1 MKPKVFFNPMI
12 RKKDYTTVAKQ
23 LREHLAARFDDV
35 DVQIG
40 DDIHYKGVNVVITTR
55 VFDSLLPEQRF
66 HHVVRSLP
74 PEFYEKHLRSGVV
87 WFELA
92 PKQAARDYMKM
103 PRSEDV
109 AAKAERIEKRLTDAG
124 FNDRFAA
131 STAGRTDTLS
141 RDDFVVAKRLLA
153 ELGLSKPEIQDAAL
167 YFILRGS
174 FCDADLAKESVPSV
188 HAVEDDDD

>member
-1 MKPKVFFNPMI
+1 MI
-12 RKKDYTTVAKQ
+12 RKKDYTAVAKQ
-23 LREHLAARFDDV
+23 LREHLLPRFDDV

-40 DDIHYKGVNVVITTR
+40 DDLHYKGCNVVITTR
-55 VFDSLLPEQRF
+55 AFDGLLPEQRY

-74 PEFYEKHLRSGVV
+74 PEFYEKHLRGGVV

-109 AAKAERIEKRLTDAG
+109 AAKAERIEKRLADAG
-124 FNDRFAA
+124 FNDRFASA
-131 STAGRTDTLS
+131 TSGRAGTLS

-167 YFILRGS
+167 LFILRGS
-174 FCDADLAKESVPSV
+174 FCDADLAKEQVPSV

>member
-1 MKPKVFFNPMI
+1 MI
-12 RKKDYTTVAKQ
+12 RKKDYNAVAKQ
-23 LREHLAARFDDV
+23 LREHLSARFDDV

-55 VFDSLLPEQRF
+55 VFDGLLPEQRY

-74 PEFYEKHLRSGVV
+74 PEFYEKHLRGGVV

-92 PKQAARDYMKM
+92 PKQDPRDYMKM

-109 AAKAERIEKRLTDAG
+109 AGKAERIEKRLADAG

-131 STAGRTDTLS
+131 STADHADTLS
-141 RDDFVVAKRLLA
+141 RDDFVLAKRLLA
-153 ELGLSKPEIQDAAL
+153 ELGLSKSEIQDAAL
-167 YFILRGS
+167 FFILRGS
-174 FCDADLAKESVPSV
+174 FCDADLAKEEAVPSLQS
-188 HAVEDDDD
+188 VEDDDD

>member
-1 MKPKVFFNPMI
+1 MI
-12 RKKDYTTVAKQ
+12 RKKDFTAVAKQ

-55 VFDSLLPEQRF
+55 VFDGLLPEQRY

-74 PEFYEKHLRSGVV
+74 PEFYEKHLRGGVV

-109 AAKAERIEKRLTDAG
+109 
-124 FNDRFAA
+124 
-131 STAGRTDTLS
+131 
-141 RDDFVVAKRLLA
+141 
-153 ELGLSKPEIQDAAL
+153 
-167 YFILRGS
+167 
-174 FCDADLAKESVPSV
+174 
-188 HAVEDDDD
+188 

>member
-1 MKPKVFFNPMI
+1 MI
-12 RKKDYTTVAKQ
+12 RKKDYAAVANQ
-23 LREHLAARFDDV
+23 LREHLVKRFDDV

-40 DDIHYKGVNVVITTR
+40 EDIHYKGVNVVITTR
-55 VFDSLLPEQRF
+55 VFDSLLPEQRY

-74 PEFYEKHLRSGVV
+74 PDFYEKHLRGGVV

-92 PKQAARDYMKM
+92 PKQAARDYMKL

-109 AAKAERIEKRLTDAG
+109 AGKAERIEKRLGDAG

-131 STAGRTDTLS
+131 ATAGRTDTLS
-141 RDDFVVAKRLLA
+141 QDDFVVAKRLLA
-153 ELGLSKPEIQDAAL
+153 ELGLSKPEIQEAAL
-167 YFILRGS
+167 FFILRGS
-174 FCDADLAKESVPSV
+174 FCDADLAKEQVPSV

>member
-1 MKPKVFFNPMI
+1 MI
-12 RKKDYTTVAKQ
+12 RKKDYAAVAKQ
-23 LREHLAARFDDV
+23 LREHLVKRFDDV

-55 VFDSLLPEQRF
+55 VFDGLLPEQRY

-74 PEFYEKHLRSGVV
+74 PEFYEKHLRGGVV

-92 PKQAARDYMKM
+92 PGQAARDYMKM

-109 AAKAERIEKRLTDAG
+109 AAKAERIEKRLADIG

-131 STAGRTDTLS
+131 ATASRSDTLS

-153 ELGLSKPEIQDAAL
+153 ELGLSKVDIQDAAL
-167 YFILRGS
+167 YFILTGS
-174 FCDADLAKESVPSV
+174 FCDADLARESVPSV
-188 HAVEDDDD
+188 PALEDDDD